1 MGRSKANEN
10 ASMGPRFFNRGK
22 RGLHAAGGELGDGDR
37 DRFRGGDGPKDYDF
51 NVAFG
56 DGFEFGA
63 LGMLFN

>member
-1 MGRSKANEN
+1 
-10 ASMGPRFFNRGK
+10 MGPRFFNRGK